1 MSNERDEFVKK
12 LTEKFDTKL
21 SSTTPVRN
29 FPSEIRDL
37 LEKLYS
43 ERSLTSRLTAT
54 LLNGVFTEGRK
65 EFLMSQPLMQTL
77 IQAYFKNGNLDR
89 ETLNDKEYGV
99 FVACLCERDIIEI
112 IDQSERFSGEF
123 PKGKAGTWQVCD
135 KYPLKLL
142 KSLEPQELDEEGYPY
157 LDLSAEEMH
166 EQWVNAGHAENYE
179 RWLNNQITNEIRTS
193 PQSENIHLLLKND
206 FDPETKEKIREIE
219 ERKNHPMKFY

>member
-1 MSNERDEFVKK
+1 
-12 LTEKFDTKL
+12 
-21 SSTTPVRN
+21 
-29 FPSEIRDL
+29 
-37 LEKLYS
+37 
-43 ERSLTSRLTAT
+43 
-54 LLNGVFTEGRK
+54 
-65 EFLMSQPLMQTL
+65 MQTL
-77 IQAYFKNGNLDR
+77 IQADFKNGNLDR